1 MRDIGAAIK
10 GVVRVG
16 EIQAVA
22 ASLSWWCCCSRLSGI
37 MSASAGLLI
46 WGGALSAMRVWISG
60 RTSSRNCTSTTPGSH
75 DGG

>member
-1 MRDIGAAIK
+1 
-10 GVVRVG
+10 VG

-22 ASLSWWCCCSRLSGI
+22 ASLSWWYCCSRLSGI

-46 WGGALSAMRVWISG
+46 WGGA
-60 RTSSRNCTSTTPGSH
+60 SSRNCTSTTPGSH